1 MEPDEAVALDLVI
14 EAGAWDDDLE
24 ELALRA
30 CGHVARHLDLP
41 AGVEVVVLACD
52 DSRIAA
58 LNADFR
64 GKPQAT
70 NVLSWP
76 AQELASA
83 QDGGAPDAP
92 SPDFPGMPPALG
104 DIALAY
110 ETCLA
115 EAHAGNRAFPDH
127 LSHLIIHGMLHLLGY
142 DHERDADA
150 ALMEGLEIAILD
162 EMGIQNPY
170 S

>member
-24 ELALRA
+24 ELALKA
-30 CGHVARHLDLP
+30 CGYVARHLDLP

-64 GKPQAT
+64 GKPKAT

-92 SPDFPGMPPALG
+92 IPDFPGMPPALS